1 MEKWLRCQSRTEGQS
16 GKCLYRLPVKAD
28 PLPASP
34 GISKDTVWVY
44 LPLVD
49 FIILY
54 VGNYIVSSNKRW
66 YSVSGQEMVT
76 GPEQSELAYLN
87 SLLVQRILSNWQFD
101 LPIFLIALL
110 PKPRRSHRYACVC
123 EAALSEKY
131 SASNYPKLN
140 FRCTSVSKR
149 LYPFV
154 LSCSDY
160 KQ

>member
-1 MEKWLRCQSRTEGQS
+1 M
-16 GKCLYRLPVKAD
+16 YRLPVKAD

-87 SLLVQRILSNWQFD
+87 SLLVC
-101 LPIFLIALL
+101 
-110 PKPRRSHRYACVC
+110 RS
-123 EAALSEKY
+123 S
-131 SASNYPKLN
+131 
-140 FRCTSVSKR
+140 FT
-149 LYPFV
+149 
-154 LSCSDY
+154 LSCCHAATFNRRTYIND
-160 KQ
+160 